1 MRWLDS
7 VRSGILPLTAALSAA
22 AGACTLGDLFSPQV
36 PNDLTV
42 EITAD
47 SLLVVGDT
55 VTLVTRLLA
64 DGEPVG
70 RGRLVYTSTRPGV
83 ATVDDEGRVAVLQRD
98 TFSIHVEARSGSLA
112 SDPPTATEAFRGIA
126 DRITAS
132 PDTMFL
138 TSIGATY
145 RLLVSALTKQGVPI
159 PDVPILWRSDSAAS
173 VSVDA
178 SGVITAL
185 SNGEPVNVIAEA
197 DHRADTV
204 SVWVRQRTAT
214 ITIDP
219 AGATLRAAGD
229 TVGFTAEIRDSLGQL
244 NTVSDVNWST
254 TSVSVLTVDATGFAA
269 AVGEGI
275 SGVIAESN
283 GVADTA
289 RVIVSRLMQSLEV
302 TPGLDTLIAIH
313 DTVRLSASGTDQSGN
328 PVPLPVVEWRSLN
341 EEVAT
346 VDTAGVVTAGDNGD
360 AYIVAASGGV
370 EDTVTVTVSQVVA
383 SVEIISPAYERTLT
397 SLRDSVAFIARAL
410 DRNGFVIAGTGFTWS
425 SDDSTVVTV
434 DQDGVVI
441 AEGNGYATINASAG
455 GFNGGRGVTV
465 EQAVASVNVW
475 PDRISLANSEKG
487 VQLNAGAYD
496 NRGFDVAGV
505 GFMWEIRDWG
515 VVSTDG
521 SGWLYPG
528 PVDDSTYVL
537 ATAYGF
543 SDSALVRV
551 GPLSSVCTDGTPHE
565 SDITSDETWTA
576 ADSPH
581 CVGRIVNVYG
591 NAVLSIE
598 AGATVEFTS
607 GAGLRFGN
615 AGTSQSAELR
625 AEGSAGSPIIFTPF
639 NNTGQRGQ
647 WDGIVVD
654 WLGSGDSLVL
664 RNTILEYAGA
674 GGSATIRNDNRCE
687 GAVVLDGVTIREGSW
702 DGINLQGPWSTNCEL
717 SINLSII
724 ENNSGSGVVLGDG
737 PASITG
743 TQIRNNGGNG
753 IDASSFGGAM
763 NVVVTKTVV
772 KNNVIADN
780 GGIGVVINNGGTF
793 SGNRIRGN
801 NYPLEI
807 SGAVLGGLAGQ
818 DIDSLLGNTHDTL
831 IIQCCWDARIS
842 ATDTVRTSPRLP
854 WRVDANEL
862 EFADSTIWKIEA
874 GATIISNSNTYYTFN
889 GGALRADGD
898 TARIVFTTG
907 QIGGGWGHLVFH
919 SPTDTSL
926 LRNVEFRFG
935 GNGTDATL
943 KIESSV
949 TQPVILDTV
958 RVTRSQS
965 NGIQV
970 RGPTII
976 TGPVVAD
983 SNSWDGMQVE
993 VRDVTLSDSRF
1004 AANGG
1009 NGIYSSNAATG
1020 LTVVRS
1026 QLVGN
1031 GNWGADLH
1039 GDNTTVEYS
1048 NIAGNSNGG
1057 LHIEQNSPRVRGDTI
1072 QSNTG
1077 DGLDLWNSSNSVVQ
1091 DNLIADNSGAGARMQ
1106 NNAAVSGNR
1115 IRGNRY
1121 PLEISPD
1128 VLGALTSQN
1137 IESLLGNTGDTLFI
1151 DCCGSVAATDTV
1163 RTTSALPWV
1172 VQTSIDFVGTTVW
1185 KIEPGAT
1192 VLMDGGSLN
1201 VNGRALIADGE
1212 DQGIVITG
1220 RNKTRGSWGSLRL
1233 GSTTDSSLLRNLE
1246 VRYGGGSGSSAAL
1259 NVEWDGSHAVVLDSV
1274 RVLQSLSAGI
1284 RIDGPTVV
1292 RRYLA
1297 ADSNSASGLLAQ
1309 WGGLTVPAGSFS
1321 DNGGWGVEVR
1331 GWDFSL
1337 VNAEVSTNGVGG
1349 SSGGIG
1355 IYAGRSTITDTR
1367 IHDNSAQGIY
1377 VAQNGSNH
1385 TFARDTIE
1393 RNGSYGVE
1401 LRAGSVSFT
1410 DNIVR
1415 NNTGDGIFGD
1425 AGDSQVFTALSGN
1438 TVTGNGGYPIVLDPL
1453 SLAPFAGQNQRD
1465 LLGNTKDTLCIC
1477 SGWSVSDRANVRGS
1491 VTVESYLPWRV
1502 NRFLTVGNG
1511 ATLTANAGATVVMDS
1526 AGAGLWIGATVS
1538 EWQLGRILALGTAA
1552 NPVRFIA
1559 ADTTKPW
1566 HVLAIV
1572 NQSESSVLRHTLI
1585 EYGGNS
1591 TQAGALDIADVVQ
1604 NRSVVLDTVTIRRA
1618 SNHGVAVS
1626 SPAVVNGLS
1635 ALDNDSSGILLRV
1648 GTLAI
1653 AINGSRLER
1662 NGEAGIRVDGGSGH
1676 TVSASILAANVRW
1689 GLLNNTSITVDA
1701 IANWWGFDTG
1711 PLHSTTNPD
1720 GNGNPVSDLV
1730 LFDPPLPAIPQV
1742 P

>member
-22 AGACTLGDLFSPQV
+22 AGACTLDDLFSPQV

-64 DGEPVG
+64 DGEPAG

-98 TFSIHVEARSGSLA
+98 TFSIRVEARSGSLA

-132 PDTMFL
+132 PDTMLL

-219 AGATLRAAGD
+219 ADVTLRAAGD

-254 TSVSVLTVDATGFAA
+254 TSGSVLTVDATGFAA
-269 AVGEGI
+269 AAGEGI
-275 SGVIAESN
+275 AGVIAESN

-302 TPGLDTLIAIH
+302 TPGLDTLIAIN

-441 AEGNGYATINASAG
+441 AEGNGYATIDASAG
-455 GFNGGRGVTV
+455 DFNGGRGVTV

-475 PDRISLANSEKG
+475 PDRISLANSENG
-487 VQLNAGAYD
+487 GQLNAGAYD

-505 GFMWEIRDWG
+505 GFMWESRDWG

-521 SGWLYPG
+521 SGWLYPS

-551 GPLSSVCTDGTPHE
+551 GPLSSVCTDGTAHE
-565 SDITSDETWTA
+565 GDITSDETWTV

-581 CVGRIVNVYG
+581 CVGGTVTVYG
-591 NAVLSIE
+591 DAILSIE
-598 AGATVEFTS
+598 AGATVKFAS
-607 GAGLRFGN
+607 RAGLRFGN
-615 AGTSQSAELR
+615 TGASQSAQLR
-625 AEGSAGSPIIFTPF
+625 AEGSVGSPIIFTPF
-639 NNTGQRGQ
+639 TNTGQRGQ
-647 WDGIVVD
+647 WHGIRVD
-654 WLGSGDSLVL
+654 WLSSGDSLVL
-664 RNTILEYAGA
+664 RNTVIEYAGA
-674 GGSATIRNDNRCE
+674 DGSATIRNDNRCE
-687 GAVVLDGVTIREGSW
+687 GTVVLDGVTIREGDW
-702 DGINLQGPWSTNCEL
+702 DGINLQGPQPTNCEL
-717 SINLSII
+717 SINQSII
-724 ENNSGSGVVLGDG
+724 ENNRGNGVVLADG
-737 PASITG
+737 PATITG

-753 IDASSFGGAM
+753 IDVSWSGGPTNA
-763 NVVVTKTVV
+763 VVE
-772 KNNVIADN
+772 NNVIADN
-780 GGIGVVINNGGTF
+780 GGIGVVIHNAGTF

-807 SGAVLGGLAGQ
+807 GAAVLGGLAGQ
-818 DIDSLLGNTHDTL
+818 DIDSLLGNTNDTL
-831 IIQCCWDARIS
+831 VIQCCWGSRIS
-842 ATDTVRTSPRLP
+842 ATDTLRTSPKLP
-854 WRVDANEL
+854 WRVEANEL
-862 EFADSTIWKIEA
+862 EFVDSTVWKIEA
-874 GATIISNSNTYYTFN
+874 GATITANSNTYYTFN

-898 TARIVFTTG
+898 TAQIVFTTG
-907 QIGGGWGHLVFH
+907 QNGGGWGHLVFN

-926 LRNVEFRFG
+926 LRNVEFRDG

-958 RVTRSQS
+958 RVTRSNS

-970 RGPTII
+970 RGPTIV

-983 SNSWDGMQVE
+983 SNSRDGMRVE
-993 VRDVTLSDSRF
+993 VSDVMLSDSRF
-1004 AANGG
+1004 EANGG
-1009 NGIYSSNAATG
+1009 NGLYSSNAATG

-1031 GNWGADLH
+1031 GNWGAELR

-1057 LHIEQNSPRVRGDTI
+1057 LDIEQNSPRVRGDTI

-1077 DGLDLWNSSNSVVQ
+1077 DGLDLWNSSNSVVE
-1091 DNLIADNSGAGARMQ
+1091 DNLIADNSGAGARIQ
-1106 NNAAVSGNR
+1106 NNATVSGNR
-1115 IRGNRY
+1115 IRGNLY
-1121 PLEISPD
+1121 PLEVSAD

-1137 IESLLGNTGDTLFI
+1137 IDSLLGNIGDTLFI

-1220 RNKTRGSWGSLRL
+1220 RNKTRGSWRSLRL

-1401 LRAGSVSFT
+1401 LRASSVSFT
-1410 DNIVR
+1410 GNIVR
-1415 NNTGDGIFGD
+1415 DNTGDGIFGD
-1425 AGDSQVFTALSGN
+1425 AGDSRVFTALSGN

-1453 SLAPFAGQNQRD
+1453 SLEPFAAQNQSD

-1477 SGWSVSDRANVRGS
+1477 NGWSVSDRANVRGS

-1502 NRFLTVGNG
+1502 NRFLTVGNW

-1526 AGAGLWIGATVS
+1526 AGAGLWIGSTGS
-1538 EWQLGRILALGTAA
+1538 EWQLGRIQALGTAA
-1552 NPVRFIA
+1552 NPVRFVA

-1572 NQSESSVLRHTLI
+1572 NQSDSSVLRHTLI
-1585 EYGGNS
+1585 EYGGNL
-1591 TQAGALDIADVVQ
+1591 TQAGALDIADVQ

-1635 ALDNDSSGILLRV
+1635 ALDNDSSGILLRG
-1648 GTLAI
+1648 GTL

-1662 NGEAGIRVDGGSGH
+1662 NGEAGIRVDGGLGH
-1676 TVSASILAANVRW
+1676 TVSASILAANVVW
-1689 GLLNNTSITVDA
+1689 GLLNNTSSAVDA
-1701 IANWWGFDTG
+1701 SDNWWGFGTG
-1711 PLHSTTNPD
+1711 PLHSTTNPS
-1720 GNGNPVSDLV
+1720 GQGNPVSDLV
-1730 LFDPPLPAIPQV
+1730 LFNPWLAVIPQV